1 MLSFVIFCV
10 FNFPKINGKFN
21 LLAKHNC
28 QRTGAD
34 FNNIKF
40 HSQRKH

>member
-21 LLAKHNC
+21 LFVKEREQTSTISSSTAKE
-28 QRTGAD
+28 
-34 FNNIKF
+34 NIN
-40 HSQRKH
+40 